1 VAGRRSNPGASRPM
15 DSARHMEPSSRIT
28 RVLVVD
34 DHEVFSEALE
44 MFLGRQPDVR
54 LVGSA
59 RDADEA
65 MALLAEEPDVVL
77 MDLDMPGIDGIEAT
91 RRIRDAAPDAKVVL
105 LTGVDRPEAIAEAL
119 AAGACGYV
127 PKSRAVDE
135 VLDVVRR
142 AAAGEIVMPESDLA
156 SVLGRLRGSLG
167 EDGLARVTP
176 RETQVLQALAAG
188 ETAAQIAESL
198 GISALTVHSHVKSI
212 LAKLG
217 VHSKIEAVTL
227 AWRHGLVPTNRPG
240 PTGTAPSPV
249 ERPNPAPTDAP
260 ARVLVVEH
268 HPLLRSIIRIAC
280 EQTPGLEMVGEL
292 DDGSSALEACRELAP
307 DVVLLDLSLPGELQ
321 GLDLARA
328 IRAEGLPVRI
338 LVLTARTD
346 QEAIFE
352 SVIVGVDGYL
362 EKASGI
368 RVIADALSR
377 VAGGERVF
385 TQAQMRGAVAQLSRR
400 ARQAREQTGEPVNLS
415 AREIEVLEHAA
426 RGLTVGQVARRLELS
441 PRTVETHLGNI
452 YRKLGVGNRVQALAR
467 ASELGLIRIG

>member
-1 VAGRRSNPGASRPM
+1 M
-15 DSARHMEPSSRIT
+15 HSARHMEPSSKIT

-65 MALLAEEPDVVL
+65 MALLGEEPDVVL
-77 MDLDMPGIDGIEAT
+77 MDLDMPGANGIEAT
-91 RRIRDAAPDAKVVL
+91 RRIRDAAPDVKVVL
-105 LTGVDRPEAIAEAL
+105 LTGVERPEVIAEAL
-119 AAGACGYV
+119 SAGACGYV

-142 AAAGEIVMPESDLA
+142 AAAGEIVMPASDLA
-156 SVLGRLRGSLG
+156 SVLGQLGGSLG
-167 EDGLARVTP
+167 EHGLARVTP

-188 ETAAQIAESL
+188 ETAPEIAALL
-198 GISALTVHSHVKSI
+198 GISTLTVHSHVKSI

-217 VHSKIEAVTL
+217 VHSTIEAVTL
-227 AWRHGLVPTNRPG
+227 AWRHGLAPTNRPG
-240 PTGTAPSPV
+240 PMATAPSPV
-249 ERPNPAPTDAP
+249 ERANPTSADAPT
-260 ARVLVVEH
+260 RVLVVED

-292 DDGSSALEACRELAP
+292 DNASSALEACRELAP
-307 DVVLLDLSLPGELQ
+307 DVILLDLSLPGEFQ

-328 IRAEGLPVRI
+328 IRSEGLPVRI

-346 QEAIFE
+346 QEALFE
-352 SVIVGVDGYL
+352 SVIIGVEGYL
-362 EKASGI
+362 EKASGG

-385 TQAQMRGAVAQLSRR
+385 TQAQMRGAVAELSRR
-400 ARQAREQTGEPVNLS
+400 ARKAREETDAPPNLS
-415 AREIEVLEHAA
+415 PREIEVLEHAA
-426 RGLTVGQVARRLELS
+426 LGFTVGQIATRLALS
-441 PRTVETHLGNI
+441 PRTVETHLGNA
-452 YRKLGVGNRVQALAR
+452 YRKLGVSNRVQALAR
-467 ASELGLIRIG
+467 ASGLGLIRID

>member
-1 VAGRRSNPGASRPM
+1 MN
-15 DSARHMEPSSRIT
+15 SARHMDQSSHVT

-44 MFLGRQPDVR
+44 MFLGRQPDIR

-65 MALLAEEPDVVL
+65 MALLGEEPDVVL
-77 MDLDMPGIDGIEAT
+77 MDLDMPGANGIEAT
-91 RRIRDAAPDAKVVL
+91 RRIRDAAPDVKVVL
-105 LTGVDRPEAIAEAL
+105 LTGVERPEVIAEAL
-119 AAGACGYV
+119 SAGACGYV

-142 AAAGEIVMPESDLA
+142 AAAGEIVMPASDLA
-156 SVLGRLRGSLG
+156 SVLGQLRGSLG
-167 EDGLARVTP
+167 EHGLARVTP

-188 ETAAQIAESL
+188 ETAPEIAASL
-198 GISALTVHSHVKSI
+198 GISTLTVHSHVKSI

-217 VHSKIEAVTL
+217 VHSTIEAVTL
-227 AWRHGLVPTNRPG
+227 AWRHGLAPTNRPG
-240 PTGTAPSPV
+240 LMATAPSPV
-249 ERPNPAPTDAP
+249 ERANPTSADAPT
-260 ARVLVVEH
+260 RVLVVED

-292 DDGSSALEACRELAP
+292 DDASSALEACRELAP
-307 DVVLLDLSLPGELQ
+307 DVILLDLSLPGEFQ

-328 IRAEGLPVRI
+328 IRNEGLPVRI

-346 QEAIFE
+346 QEALFE
-352 SVIVGVDGYL
+352 SVIIGVEGYL
-362 EKASGI
+362 EKASGV

-385 TQAQMRGAVAQLSRR
+385 TQAQMRGAVAELSRR
-400 ARQAREQTGEPVNLS
+400 ARKAREETDAPPNLS
-415 AREIEVLEHAA
+415 PREIEVLEHAA
-426 RGLTVGQVARRLELS
+426 LGFTVGQIATRLVLS
-441 PRTVETHLGNI
+441 PRTVETHLGNA
-452 YRKLGVGNRVQALAR
+452 YRKLGVSNRVQALAR
-467 ASELGLIRIG
+467 ASGLGLIRID

>member
-1 VAGRRSNPGASRPM
+1 
-15 DSARHMEPSSRIT
+15 MEQPSRIT

-59 RDADEA
+59 RDAEQA
-65 MALLAEEPDVVL
+65 MALLGEKPDVVL
-77 MDLDMPGIDGIEAT
+77 MDLDMPGTDGIEAT
-91 RRIRDAAPDAKVVL
+91 RLIRDAAPDAKVVL
-105 LTGVDRPEAIAEAL
+105 LTGVERPDAIAEAL

-142 AAAGEIVMPESDLA
+142 AAAGEIVMPASDLA
-156 SVLGRLRGSLG
+156 SVLGQLRGNLAG
-167 EDGLARVTP
+167 EHGLDRVTP
-176 RETQVLQALAAG
+176 RETQVLRALASG
-188 ETAAQIAESL
+188 ETAAQIAASL
-198 GISALTVHSHVKSI
+198 GISTFTVHSHVKSI

-227 AWRHGLVPTNRPG
+227 AWRHGLAPTNRLG
-240 PTGTAPSPV
+240 VTATVRSPA
-249 ERPNPAPTDAP
+249 ERPNPTTTHAP
-260 ARVLVVEH
+260 ARVLVIED
-268 HPLLRSIIRIAC
+268 HPLIRSIIRIAC
-280 EQTPGLEMVGEL
+280 EQTPGLEILGEL
-292 DDGSSALEACRELAP
+292 DNGSSALEACRELAP

-328 IRAEGLPVRI
+328 IREEGLPVRI

-346 QEAIFE
+346 EEALFE
-352 SVIVGVDGYL
+352 SVILGVEGFL
-362 EKASGI
+362 EKTSGV
-368 RVIADALSR
+368 RAIADALNR
-377 VAGGERVF
+377 VAGGERIF
-385 TQAQMRGAVAQLSRR
+385 TQAQMRGAVAELGRR
-400 ARQAREQTGEPVNLS
+400 ARQAREETGARPNLS

-426 RGLTVGQVARRLELS
+426 RGFTVGQIARRLVLS
-441 PRTVETHLGNI
+441 PRTVETHLANA

-467 ASELGLIRIG
+467 ASGLGLIRIG

>member
-1 VAGRRSNPGASRPM
+1 
-15 DSARHMEPSSRIT
+15 MEQPSRIT

-59 RDADEA
+59 RDADQA
-65 MALLAEEPDVVL
+65 MALLGEKPDVVL
-77 MDLDMPGIDGIEAT
+77 MDLDMPGTDGIEAT
-91 RRIRDAAPDAKVVL
+91 RLIRDAAPDAKVVL
-105 LTGVDRPEAIAEAL
+105 LTGVERPDAIAEAL

-142 AAAGEIVMPESDLA
+142 AAAGEIVMPASDLA
-156 SVLGRLRGSLG
+156 SVLGQLRGNLAG
-167 EDGLARVTP
+167 EHGLDRVTP
-176 RETQVLQALAAG
+176 REAQVLRALASG
-188 ETAAQIAESL
+188 ETAAQIAASL
-198 GISALTVHSHVKSI
+198 GISTFTVHSHVKSI

-227 AWRHGLVPTNRPG
+227 AWRHGLAPTNRPN
-240 PTGTAPSPV
+240 PMATAPSHV
-249 ERPNPAPTDAP
+249 ERPDPTSADAPT
-260 ARVLVVEH
+260 RVLVVED

-292 DDGSSALEACRELAP
+292 DDGSAVLEACRRLAP
-307 DVVLLDLSLPGELQ
+307 DVILLDLSLPGELQ

-328 IRAEGLPVRI
+328 IRGEGLPVRI
-338 LVLTARTD
+338 LILTARTD
-346 QEAIFE
+346 REALFE
-352 SVIVGVDGYL
+352 SVIVGVEGYL
-362 EKASGI
+362 EKASGV
-368 RVIADALSR
+368 RVIADALTR

-385 TQAQMRGAVAQLSRR
+385 SQAQMRGAVAELSLR
-400 ARQAREQTGEPVNLS
+400 ARQAREQTSAPANLS
-415 AREIEVLEHAA
+415 AREVEVLEHAA
-426 RGLTVGQVARRLELS
+426 RGFTVGQIARRLELS
-441 PRTVETHLGNI
+441 PRTVETHLGNA

-467 ASELGLIRIG
+467 ASELGLIQIG

>member
-1 VAGRRSNPGASRPM
+1 M
-15 DSARHMEPSSRIT
+15 DNARHMEQPSPIT

-34 DHEVFSEALE
+34 DHEVFLEALE
-44 MFLGRQPDVR
+44 MFLGRQPDVL

-65 MALLAEEPDVVL
+65 MALLGEEPDVVL
-77 MDLDMPGIDGIEAT
+77 MDLDMPGTDGIEAT
-91 RRIRDAAPDAKVVL
+91 RRIRDAAPNAKVVL
-105 LTGVDRPEAIAEAL
+105 VTGVERPEAIAEAL

-142 AAAGEIVMPESDLA
+142 AAAGEIVMPANDLA
-156 SVLGRLRGSLG
+156 SVLGQLRGSLG
-167 EDGLARVTP
+167 EEGLPRVTP
-176 RETQVLQALAAG
+176 RESQVLQALAAG

-198 GISALTVHSHVKSI
+198 GISTLTVHSHVKSI

-227 AWRHGLVPTNRPG
+227 AWRHGLAPTNRPG
-240 PTGTAPSPV
+240 PTGSMPSPV
-249 ERPNPAPTDAP
+249 ERQSPASADAP
-260 ARVLVVEH
+260 ARVLVVED

-280 EQTPGLEMVGEL
+280 EQSPGLEMVGEL
-292 DDGSSALEACRELAP
+292 DDGASALEACRELAP
-307 DVVLLDLSLPGELQ
+307 DVILLDLALPGELQ

-328 IRAEGLPVRI
+328 IRAERLPVRI

-346 QEAIFE
+346 REALFE
-352 SVIVGVDGYL
+352 SVIVGVEGYL
-362 EKASGI
+362 EKASGV

-385 TQAQMRGAVAQLSRR
+385 TQAQMRGAVAELSRR
-400 ARQAREQTGEPVNLS
+400 ARQARETGTSANLS

-426 RGLTVGQVARRLELS
+426 RGFTVGQVARRLELS
-441 PRTVETHLGNI
+441 PRTVETHLGNA